1 MQSAD
6 LIVNSA
12 VYTHVIKACTNAGE
26 FSQAESLMDEMRE
39 AGVYVKSGTKALVTK
54 QRERRRGQT
63 SRKDFRSPTANYG
76 RTQDDCNAGF
86 GVEPVFL
93 AREDVGIAATGE
105 SSPMGEE
112 NIAFPRETGEA
123 WEERSQDAN
132 GDSASAVHTTGQKT
146 TRESAERRVVSTRM
160 SANAFLRCVGVH
172 ARHQRWPEIVRELDE
187 AIANPNTKV
196 SRRMYEGCIAGL
208 SIGGRWTEAI
218 GVLEKLQTAGLT
230 PDSRCVTAAI
240 RACARSDPPR
250 WGIAVS
256 LLQGLKK
263 PEVWAYVATLS
274 ALAKAGQYKKSESL
288 LEEMPSA
295 GVQPNL

>member
-12 VYTHVIKACTNAGE
+12 IYTHVIKACTNAGE

-39 AGVYVKSGTKALVTK
+39 AGVYVKSGTKSLVTK

-63 SRKDFRSPTANYG
+63 SRKGFRSPTANSD
-76 RTQDDCNAGF
+76 RTQDDYNAGF
-86 GVEPVFL
+86 KDEPVFL
-93 AREDVGIAATGE
+93 AHEDVGIAATRE
-105 SSPMGEE
+105 SSPLGEK
-112 NIAFPRETGEA
+112 NIALPRATAEA

-132 GDSASAVHTTGQKT
+132 GGSSVHTMGQQT
-146 TRESAERRVVSTRM
+146 SRESAERPFVSTRG
-160 SANAFLRCVGVH
+160 SSNAFLRSVGAH
-172 ARHQRWPEIVRELDE
+172 AKRQRWLEIVRELDE
-187 AIANPNTKV
+187 AIANPNMKV

-218 GVLEKLQTAGLT
+218 GVLEKLQTEGLT
-230 PDSRCVTAAI
+230 PDSRCVAAAI
-240 RACARSDPPR
+240 RACARSNPPR

-256 LLQGLKK
+256 LLEGLKK